1 MQYTNT
7 EQKLRQVLDLASRA
21 LANSTLIDHERDWQL
36 YRNAS
41 NAVADALAL
50 PPNPVQMPE
59 AMTDEQMT
67 DFIINASG
75 LLCPTIS
82 HYAIARKVESHVNAM
97 WAERLRSAQ
106 AETTRIVAM
115 LDAAN
120 DELKRLRATSQTMP
134 EGWVPLTIE
143 YEPGYPEDVA
153 FGPQRM
159 MDRLK
164 KWLDKYFALRA
175 VQGEPIP
182 ADREQLA
189 QTIIRISR
197 LGTPLCSDHQI
208 ALSTAAELLRS
219 PAQTV
224 QGELVLVPEDVQQA
238 FELLDLM
245 FSAYENGT
253 DCYESPEDQ
262 AGYLGKAFVLD
273 DRAAVMCANLLNK
286 HRPVT
291 APALSQEKQ

>member
-134 EGWVPLTIE
+134 EGWVPLTITHE
-143 YEPGYPEDVA
+143 DSHPEEVA
-153 FGPQRM
+153 YGPQIM

-175 VQGEPIP
+175 VQGEP
-182 ADREQLA
+182 
-189 QTIIRISR
+189 
-197 LGTPLCSDHQI
+197 
-208 ALSTAAELLRS
+208 
-219 PAQTV
+219 
-224 QGELVLVPEDVQQA
+224 VLVPEDVQQA